1 MAHGFLTG
9 QTETQEDYSLG
20 AQKLRVQFWMNLIA
34 GHSDIIQSIRVL
46 KRVRNHSVGHEYIAG
61 K

>member
-1 MAHGFLTG
+1 
-9 QTETQEDYSLG
+9 
-20 AQKLRVQFWMNLIA
+20 MNLIA

-61 K
+61 KWFHGNEYFPLGRMRNIRRKSPG